1 MATLKLSWNGL
12 FQKLMGG
19 MLVGMFGL
27 VIGYFAGG
35 IFVSMGTT
43 STFGILT
50 TLPWQEFLTFLG
62 AISGFVLGTQITE

>member
-1 MATLKLSWNGL
+1 MATIKITWGDL

-35 IFVSMGTT
+35 IFESMG
-43 STFGILT
+43 SNSFSILK

-62 AISGFVLGTQITE
+62 AISGFILGTQITE

>member
-1 MATLKLSWNGL
+1 MATIKITWGDL

-35 IFVSMGTT
+35 IFESMGS
-43 STFGILT
+43 STFSILT

-62 AISGFVLGTQITE
+62 AISGFILGTQITE